1 MALLLAVVMGLIPLA
16 IAPGCFFYFDVTPK
30 VVLLLLG
37 TAAAA
42 IWWAAAGGAQGFYP
56 GSRAARWFLV
66 ALCGMAVSLAV
77 STLASVNPAVSLG
90 GGNWRYWGLVTQLAA
105 LGFAYMVAACCAGR
119 PGRLRVILRGIAV
132 SGLLVAGYGIA
143 QYFGWDPLLDAR
155 GYHVG
160 EGIWTIVRPPATLG
174 HADYSANWLLFV
186 VFAAAALAV
195 SEPGDGWRWLAWPA
209 VAIGAGSVAMVL
221 SGTRAAIWGWGL
233 VAGSWASWASGGEWL
248 PSRRKP
254 TPAQH
259 GWGRRFRL
267 PFLALAIGDVAGA
280 ALAAF
285 FYLSP
290 AGEPTCGRA
299 STGRSRNRRAGRA
312 FCCGATA
319 CAWRPRVG
327 RRATDRRPSSPVS
340 RFINRRTSAAPIRT
354 SITSRRTTFCL
365 DALVAQGVAGPV
377 LLLALAA
384 SGFAAAWTP

>member
-160 EGIWTIVRPPATLG
+160 EGIWAIVRPPATLG
-174 HADYSANWLLFV
+174 HVARCPPGPQCPV
-186 VFAAAALAV
+186 V
-195 SEPGDGWRWLAWPA
+195 PR
-209 VAIGAGSVAMVL
+209 
-221 SGTRAAIWGWGL
+221 
-233 VAGSWASWASGGEWL
+233 
-248 PSRRKP
+248 
-254 TPAQH
+254 
-259 GWGRRFRL
+259 
-267 PFLALAIGDVAGA
+267 
-280 ALAAF
+280 
-285 FYLSP
+285 P
-290 AGEPTCGRA
+290 AGP
-299 STGRSRNRRAGRA
+299 
-312 FCCGATA
+312 
-319 CAWRPRVG
+319 
-327 RRATDRRPSSPVS
+327 
-340 RFINRRTSAAPIRT
+340 
-354 SITSRRTTFCL
+354 
-365 DALVAQGVAGPV
+365 AGPPPARHDHGP
-377 LLLALAA
+377 ALENQGSYLRQRLRRRHPGRVRLS
-384 SGFAAAWTP
+384 SGA